1 MRRLRQRATYS
12 AAVMTAIA
20 ALALGGCTIPT
31 DGGNGENQAEEQVT
45 PATVSYSFDE
55 DAADVEPT
63 GAEIS
68 VEDGTIED
76 VVMIPSQPGQY
87 SGPTPAAN
95 VSSLAQPEDEES
107 GEGAEPT
114 STSAE
119 ESADLIPADDPN
131 AVAGTVSEDN
141 TSWTPDGPLDFGQHY
156 TAQVTYAG
164 ADGESKSETRDF
176 TVVSPDY
183 IATPTLMS
191 SGGGSISSDR
201 EYGVGLV
208 MSVRFDQAPTDR
220 KAAEEHMKVETDNPN
235 VEGSWYWITPNQ
247 ADWRPR
253 EFYPSGTNVSVDID
267 VAGADL
273 GEGMYG
279 GGERQTANFTIGA
292 KREAIVDDSDKILRM
307 YENGELVGELPTSM
321 GKGGY
326 ETHNGVSMHFWTPE
340 GTMTV
345 LDKSPSV
352 VMDSETYGFP
362 IENGGYK
369 TTVEYGVRLS
379 NDGIYTHALGNIW
392 AQGVQNTS
400 HGCLNL
406 SPANAKTYYDWAVAG
421 DVLQVNNTGGPELQP
436 WANGDWNIPWEE
448 WQTGQAD
455 F

>member
-12 AAVMTAIA
+12 AAVMTAVA

-31 DGGNGENQAEEQVT
+31 DGGNGDNQAEEQAT
-45 PATVSYSFDE
+45 PATVNYSFDE
-55 DAADVEPT
+55 DASDVEPNS
-63 GAEIS
+63 AEIS
-68 VEDGTIED
+68 VEDGTIEN
-76 VVMIPSQPGQY
+76 VVMVPSEPGEY
-87 SGPTPAAN
+87 GNLEPAAN
-95 VSSLAQPEDEES
+95 VSTLSQDDEGSDSDSDASATTTAES
-107 GEGAEPT
+107 
-114 STSAE
+114 E
-119 ESADLIPADDPN
+119 EQISADDPN
-131 AVAGTVSEDN
+131 AVAGTVSEDD
-141 TSWTPDGPLDFGQHY
+141 TSWTPDAPLDFGQHY

-164 ADGESKSETRDF
+164 EDGKSQSETRDF

-183 IATPTLMS
+183 ISTPTLMS
-191 SGGGSISSDR
+191 SGGGTVESDR
-201 EYGVGLV
+201 EYGVGFV

-220 KAAEEHMKVETDNPN
+220 KAAEEHMKVETDNPD
-235 VEGSWYWITPNQ
+235 VEGNWYWIAPNQ
-247 ADWRPR
+247 ADWRPK
-253 EFYPSGTNVSVDID
+253 EFYPSGTNVSVDVD
-267 VAGADL
+267 LAGVNL

-279 GGERQTANFTIGA
+279 GGEHQSANFTIGA

-321 GKGGY
+321 GKGGW

-352 VMDSETYGFP
+352 EMDSETYGFP
-362 IENGGYK
+362 IANGGYK
-369 TTVEYGVRLS
+369 TTVAHGVRLS

-406 SPANAKTYYDWAVAG
+406 SPANAQIYYDWAVAG
-421 DVLQVNNTGGPELQP
+421 DVLEVKNTGGPELQP

-448 WQTGQAD
+448 WQTGAAD
-455 F
+455 N